1 MELLVVHI
9 GEHRKRKLGAFE
21 GSFHSG
27 EQTNL
32 STHESGKEGQHPCP
46 GKPGTAQLLYA
57 PIRPPGLGL
66 GAAVEGFGAVALDA
80 EEVLMSV
87 MSVPIPRDITET
99 LLLIEV
105 HRKPR
110 PNQRARPR

>member
-1 MELLVVHI
+1 MILPLRRANQPLNTRV
-9 GEHRKRKLGAFE
+9 R
-21 GSFHSG
+21 
-27 EQTNL
+27 
-32 STHESGKEGQHPCP
+32 ESGATSVS

-66 GAAVEGFGAVALDA
+66 GAAVEGFGALALDA

-87 MSVPIPRDITET
+87 MSVPIPRDVTAT

-110 PNQRARPR
+110 PNQRARPG